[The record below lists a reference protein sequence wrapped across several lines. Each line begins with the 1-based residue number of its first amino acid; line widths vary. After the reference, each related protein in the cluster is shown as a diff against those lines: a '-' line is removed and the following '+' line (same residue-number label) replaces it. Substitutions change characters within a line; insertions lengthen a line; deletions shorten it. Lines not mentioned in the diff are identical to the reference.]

1 MKHKIYTSYL
11 EWLGDIEWVP
21 AEMNR
26 CIQTD
31 HFLSAVVSQGASL
44 RWLMGPTP
52 KKGKKMDMTGLFSG
66 IKMITSS
73 NKEPVEGN
81 ISVKSSLFFTQT
93 QELVMD

>member
-1 MKHKIYTSYL
+1 
-11 EWLGDIEWVP
+11 
-21 AEMNR
+21 
-26 CIQTD
+26 
-31 HFLSAVVSQGASL
+31 
-44 RWLMGPTP
+44 MGPTP